1 MERRKIKRDS
11 MIEKG
16 DKAKGFRFGRD
27 NSAGVIWDEQMCD
40 YIGVE
45 GTVTKIMEGPRG
57 LGQRIE
63 IRFEKIDFLNDC
75 GKNQGHNIQIGYH
88 VKGDYPLAECLQH
101 IREER
106 LKEIG
111 I

>member
-27 NSAGVIWDEQMCD
+27 NSAGVIWDEQMMCD

-63 IRFEKIDFLNDC
+63 IRFEKLDFLSGCDQN
-75 GKNQGHNIQIGYH
+75 HHH
-88 VKGDYPLAECLQH
+88 VKGDYPLAEFLQQ

-106 LKEIG
+106 IKEIG